1 MHFNFN
7 FERKNDIKTHTIL
20 ISACI
25 TLSVF
30 LFSSCKEKIQHEN
43 FYSNVATRIGSSAK
57 YSSSYNLTVYCGH
70 DKRQCN
76 NACVTI
82 NGVSTH
88 LPCQGFGNLC
98 VGSFPVIM
106 EIISYNDYTAT
117 TLDSTALTN
126 EDFFNMPSRSLF
138 VEYDEKHNEVWLNIP
153 AQFVYRDSLSR
164 QFTFT
169 GLFYSNS
176 AYYANN

>member
-1 MHFNFN
+1 
-7 FERKNDIKTHTIL
+7 
-20 ISACI
+20 
-25 TLSVF
+25 
-30 LFSSCKEKIQHEN
+30 
-43 FYSNVATRIGSSAK
+43 
-57 YSSSYNLTVYCGH
+57 
-70 DKRQCN
+70 
-76 NACVTI
+76 
-82 NGVSTH
+82 
-88 LPCQGFGNLC
+88 
-98 VGSFPVIM
+98 M